1 MRGFIRFNQGVM
13 KMPLPWRLWL
23 LLLVSL
29 NAVVPFFF
37 LGRIGA
43 QLVLGAFLI
52 SIVLFSVLTA
62 RFGFTKIIGLGHA
75 PWIPL
80 VIFLF
85 SGLSAVPGDEL
96 FGIWIRVL
104 LALNVI
110 SLVIDAVDVGRYI
123 AGDRAEPAGL

>member
-37 LGRIGA
+37 LGRIEA

-52 SIVLFSVLTA
+52 SIVLFGVLTA

-75 PWIPL
+75 AWIPL
-80 VIFLF
+80 LVFLF
-85 SGLSAVPGDEL
+85 TRLDTMPGDDF
-96 FGIWIRVL
+96 FGIWMRTLLVL
-104 LALNVI
+104 NGI
-110 SLVIDAVDVGRYI
+110 SLVIDTVDVVRYI

>member
-37 LGRIGA
+37 LGRIEA
-43 QLVLGAFLI
+43 QLVLGAFI
-52 SIVLFSVLTA
+52 TSIVLFGVLTA
-62 RFGFTKIIGLGHA
+62 RFGFTRIIGLGHA

-123 AGDRAEPAGL
+123 AGNRAEPAGL

>member
-37 LGRIGA
+37 LGRIEA
-43 QLVLGAFLI
+43 QLVLGAFI
-52 SIVLFSVLTA
+52 TSIVLFGVLTA
-62 RFGFTKIIGLGHA
+62 RFGFTRIIGLGHA

-85 SGLSAVPGDEL
+85 SGLSVVPGDEI

-123 AGDRAEPAGL
+123 AGERAEPAGL